1 MGLWVCGSVGPHMNL
16 PTNRFKA
23 AIAARTPQIGLWSQ
37 AGHGIV
43 TEILADA
50 KPDWVLIDTEHAPLD
65 IGGVV
70 DQLRILEGAGVPAI
84 VRPTWN
90 DPVIFKRILDAGAQ
104 TLLVPYVQSA
114 EEARKAVEATR
125 YPPEGNRGVAAVLR
139 GNRYGRV
146 AGYHHKAAGELCVL
160 VQIETRQAADALE
173 EICAVDGID
182 GVFVGPSDLSAAL
195 GHLANAAHPDV
206 QAAIADLC
214 RRAGAAGKPIGILA
228 PVEADA
234 VNYFKMG
241 FTFVAVASDLGLLR
255 QSTDSVIAK
264 FREATKSRQ

>member
-1 MGLWVCGSVGPHMNL
+1 MEL
-16 PTNRFKA
+16 PTNTFKR

-37 AGHGIV
+37 AGSGIV

-50 KPDWVLIDTEHAPLD
+50 RPDWVLVDTEHAPLD

-70 DQLRILEGAGVPAI
+70 DQLRILEGVGVPAI

-114 EEARKAVEATR
+114 DEARRAVQATR
-125 YPPEGNRGVAAVLR
+125 YPPDGNRGVAAVLR

-146 AGYHHKAAGELCVL
+146 AGYHHRIASELCVL
-160 VQIETRQAADALE
+160 VQIETREAAAALE
-173 EICAVDGID
+173 AIAEVDGID
-182 GVFVGPSDLSAAL
+182 GVFIGPADLSAAL
-195 GHLANAAHPDV
+195 GHLGDSAHPDV
-206 QAAIADLC
+206 QATIADLC
-214 RRAGAAGKPIGILA
+214 QRAGRAGTPIGILA
-228 PVEADA
+228 PIEADA
-234 VNYFKMG
+234 LAYFKMG

-255 QSTDSVIAK
+255 QSTDAVIAR
-264 FREATKSRQ
+264 FRAATQA

>member
-1 MGLWVCGSVGPHMNL
+1 MNL
-16 PTNRFKA
+16 PTNHFKA

-114 EEARKAVEATR
+114 DEARKAVEATR
-125 YPPEGNRGVAAVLR
+125 YPPHGNRGVAAVLR

-146 AGYHHKAAGELCVL
+146 AGYHHKAAG
-160 VQIETRQAADALE
+160 R
-173 EICAVDGID
+173 
-182 GVFVGPSDLSAAL
+182 
-195 GHLANAAHPDV
+195 DV
-206 QAAIADLC
+206 
-214 RRAGAAGKPIGILA
+214 RAGADRDAPGGRRARGDLRRGRHRRRVHRAVGSLGGAWPSRQRRASGRPGGHRRSLPARRGCGKPIGILA

-234 VNYFKMG
+234 LNYFKMG

-255 QSTDSVIAK
+255 QSTDAVIAK
-264 FREATKSRQ
+264 FREATKASG

>member
-1 MGLWVCGSVGPHMNL
+1 MDMPLNQLKRNL
-16 PTNRFKA
+16 
-23 AIAARTPQIGLWSQ
+23 Q
-37 AGHGIV
+37 AGRKQCGCWLSLASHASA
-43 TEILADA
+43 EICAGA
-50 KPDWVLIDTEHAPLD
+50 GFDWVLIDTEHAPLD

-90 DPVIFKRILDAGAQ
+90 DPVLFKRILDAGAQ

-114 EEARKAVEATR
+114 DEARKAVEATR
-125 YPPEGNRGVAAVLR
+125 YPPDGNRGVAAVLR

-146 AGYHHKAAGELCVL
+146 AGYHHKAAAELCVL

-173 EICAVDGID
+173 QICGVEGVD
-182 GVFVGPSDLSAAL
+182 GVFIGPSDLSAAL
-195 GHLANAAHPDV
+195 GHLGNAAHPDV
-206 QAAIADLC
+206 QAAITDLC

-234 VNYFKMG
+234 LNYFKMG

-255 QSTDSVIAK
+255 QSTDAVVAK
-264 FREATKSRQ
+264 FRTATKGP